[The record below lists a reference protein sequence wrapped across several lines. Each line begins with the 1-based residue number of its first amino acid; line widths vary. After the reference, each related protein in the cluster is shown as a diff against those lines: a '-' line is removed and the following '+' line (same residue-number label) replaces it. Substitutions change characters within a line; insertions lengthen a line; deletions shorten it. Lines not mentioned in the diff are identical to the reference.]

1 MLQFDEI
8 YVEILQQ
15 NLTALKCYVRIAVWF
30 SGAISPRD
38 KNN

>member
-15 NLTALKCYVRIAVWF
+15 NLTALVCYAKIAVWF
-30 SGAISPRD
+30 SGVFSPRG
-38 KNN
+38 K